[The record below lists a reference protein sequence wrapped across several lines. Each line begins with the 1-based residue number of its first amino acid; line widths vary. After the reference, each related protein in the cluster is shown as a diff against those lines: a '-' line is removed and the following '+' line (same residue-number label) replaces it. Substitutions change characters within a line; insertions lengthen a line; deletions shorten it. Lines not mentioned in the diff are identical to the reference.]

1 MKIPDELRYTEEHEW
16 VRVADD
22 EATVGITDYA
32 QSELGDVVFVELPKM
47 DRELERGDRLASVES
62 VKAVSEVYAPV
73 SGRVT
78 AVNTDLVER
87 PELLNQSPYEE
98 GWMARM
104 KLSDPSELGSLM
116 SAAQY
121 AEFVAQEKGRK

>member
-1 MKIPDELRYTEEHEW
+1 MNIPDELRYTEEHEW
-16 VRVADD
+16 VRVADG

-32 QSELGDVVFVELPKM
+32 QSELGDVVFVELPKI
-47 DRELERGDRLASVES
+47 DRVLKRGDQLGSVES
-62 VKAVSEVYAPV
+62 GKAVSEVYAPI
-73 SGRVT
+73 SGRVI
-78 AVNTDLVER
+78 AVNTDLVEK

-104 KLSDPSELGSLM
+104 ELSDPSEVGSLM
-116 SAAQY
+116 SAGEY

>member
-1 MKIPDELRYTEEHEW
+1 MNIPDELRYTEEHEW
-16 VRVADD
+16 VRVADG

-32 QSELGDVVFVELPKM
+32 QSELGDVVFVELPKI
-47 DRELERGDRLASVES
+47 DRVLKRGDQLGSVES
-62 VKAVSEVYAPV
+62 VKAVSEVYAPI
-73 SGRVT
+73 SGRVI
-78 AVNTDLVER
+78 AVNTDLVEK

-104 KLSDPSELGSLM
+104 ELSDPSEVGSLM
-116 SAAQY
+116 SAGEY

>member
-47 DRELERGDRLASVES
+47 DRELKRGDQLASVES

-121 AEFVAQEKGRK
+121 AELVAQEKGRK